1 MQPARLVVLHRFL
14 PAAALLALSLI
25 LSLATRI
32 ALWLHAGADVPVSAA
47 HLAQVFLVG
56 LGFDLAAA
64 GYLLVPMV
72 LYLALMPDRL
82 ARSRVHRHVF
92 RALFATAVYVLSLAA
107 LSEWVFWDEFGTRF
121 NFIAVDYLVYTHE
134 VLGNIW
140 ESYPVGKLLALLCVP
155 AALATWSSR
164 RLIDRGW
171 SMPAPWAGRLAVAGA
186 YLLVPLAVFAMVTSD
201 QKDSSDNTQAN
212 ELAGNG
218 IYQFFAANRN
228 NTLDYDKFY
237 ATLPRE
243 EAFERVRELLGASG
257 GPLASPYRLTRHVH
271 GSPAPNRLNIVLVSV
286 ESLGSEFIGA
296 LGNRDGITPELD
308 RLTPDSL
315 FFTQIYA
322 TGNRTVRGLEA
333 LSLSIPPTPGQS
345 IVKRPK
351 NEDLF
356 SLGAL
361 LDDEGYDAKFVY
373 GGYGYFDNM
382 GYFFAHNDYEVVD
395 RSALGRDEIHYENIW
410 GVADEDLYA
419 LALRVADRSS
429 AGGAPFFL
437 HVMTTSNHRPYTY
450 PEGRIDIPSG
460 TGRNGAVKYTDHA
473 IGKFLREA
481 RGKPWFDDT
490 IFVITADHGASARGT
505 TDIPVDRYRIPL
517 WIYSP
522 KHVAPGRV
530 DSLASQI
537 DIGPT
542 VLGLLGVDHET
553 KFFGR
558 DILSAEP
565 GTERAFLATYQTLGY
580 LRDGWLVTL
589 SPRREV
595 RLRRVDASA
604 PALDAAQ
611 EDALRRDAISY
622 YQVASQVFRDG
633 LYRDDDMPRLHHALR
648 PRTASHG

>member
-1 MQPARLVVLHRFL
+1 MQTARFAALLRFL
-14 PAAALLALSLI
+14 PAAALLALSVV
-25 LSLATRI
+25 LSLVTRI
-32 ALWLHAGADVPVSAA
+32 ALWIHAGADVPVSAA

-64 GYLLVPMV
+64 SYLLLPMV
-72 LYLALMPDRL
+72 LYLALMPDRI
-82 ARSRVHRHVF
+82 ARSRLHRHAF
-92 RALFATAVYVLSLAA
+92 RALFATAVYVLALVA

-140 ESYPVGKLLALLCVP
+140 ESYPVGKLLVLLCAP
-155 AALATWSSR
+155 AALATWSLR

-171 SMPAPWAGRLAVAGA
+171 SMPAPWTGRLAVAGA
-186 YLLVPLAVFAMVTSD
+186 YLLVPLAVFATVTTD
-201 QKDSSDNTQAN
+201 QKDWSDNTQAN

-228 NTLDYDKFY
+228 NTLDYEKFY
-237 ATLPRE
+237 ATLPRDD
-243 EAFERVRELLGASG
+243 AFERVRGLLGASE

-271 GSPAPNRLNIVLVSV
+271 GATRPSRLNIVLVSV

-296 LGNRDGITPELD
+296 LGNREGITPELD
-308 RLTPDSL
+308 RLTPASL

-351 NEDLF
+351 NEGLF

-361 LDDEGYDAKFVY
+361 LEDEGYDAKFVY

-382 GYFFAHNDYEVVD
+382 GYFFAHNEYEVVD

-410 GVADEDLYA
+410 GVADEDLFT
-419 LALRVADRSS
+419 LALREADRSA
-429 AGGAPFFL
+429 AGGEPFFL

-460 TGRNGAVKYTDHA
+460 TGRNGAVKYSDYA

-505 TDIPVDRYRIPL
+505 TDIPVNRYRIPL

-542 VLGLLGVDHET
+542 MLGLLGVDHET

-558 DILSAEP
+558 DILSAQH

-595 RLRRVDASA
+595 RLRRIDASA

-611 EDALRRDAISY
+611 EDALRREAISY

-633 LYRDDDMPRLHHALR
+633 LYRDDDQPRLHHALR
-648 PRTASHG
+648 PRPASHG